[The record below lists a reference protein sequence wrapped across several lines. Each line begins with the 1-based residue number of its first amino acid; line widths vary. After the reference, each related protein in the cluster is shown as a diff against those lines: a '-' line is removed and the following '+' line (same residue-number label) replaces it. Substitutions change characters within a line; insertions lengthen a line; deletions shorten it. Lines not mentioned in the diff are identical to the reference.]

1 MMIKLDSSTLII
13 SLKMDYIEILTR
25 LYGELIITKAVN
37 QEVII
42 KGKEK
47 GKAEAVI
54 GEKLIREKKI
64 LIHVVKKDLMDLK
77 LGLGETEVIH
87 NSIEKKC
94 PCLIED
100 KKAKRI
106 GENFNLDVRNISI
119 SILEA
124 YMNKLIDDKEFEDYL
139 IKWVRYATP
148 SYDEVYFVKKMK
160 ELIK

>member
-1 MMIKLDSSTLII
+1 MIKLDSSTLII

-160 ELIK
+160 ELIN

>member
-1 MMIKLDSSTLII
+1 MIKLDSSTLII